1 MPGAGTSLGAGTSS
15 DAQSDYNPRFLPHQ
29 QMIKATPKAPKQ
41 NLLTRMTKHKPP
53 FASLWEAVS
62 AEPRRRIRVV
72 TRDEHGIHG
81 RLEGYL
87 VLFDKHWNLAMTD
100 VSEVYYRTAPRR
112 AKDFFHG
119 DPARVTSLADQLSDL
134 AVSERLP
141 GRGRGRG
148 HVVED
153 AVVDPGLLP
162 DVVVKREA
170 PDEATRETA
179 AAAATVRSVTAT
191 VGLPDPEQLVPR
203 LAAKGRGKRTREAL
217 ADWQP
222 LPKVYYRAHG
232 KRQECLRHVGQL
244 LVRGE
249 HVVYVQ
255 LLTPSQMKTESV

>member
-1 MPGAGTSLGAGTSS
+1 MSKGNSGSSSSSDESLDPTSEKFDALKALYSKKVKVPVPQALTLDNLAKYVTLQKQMQGKAPVPKPKDDSKPKRKPGSKMPGAGTSLGAGTSS

-41 NLLTRMTKHKPP
+41 NLLTRMTKYKPP

-119 DPARVTSLADQLSDL
+119 
-134 AVSERLP
+134 
-141 GRGRGRG
+141 
-148 HVVED
+148 
-153 AVVDPGLLP
+153 
-162 DVVVKREA
+162 
-170 PDEATRETA
+170 
-179 AAAATVRSVTAT
+179 
-191 VGLPDPEQLVPR
+191 
-203 LAAKGRGKRTREAL
+203 
-217 ADWQP
+217 
-222 LPKVYYRAHG
+222 
-232 KRQECLRHVGQL
+232 
-244 LVRGE
+244 
-249 HVVYVQ
+249 
-255 LLTPSQMKTESV
+255 